1 MLYIRPTSEGY
12 DAFDV
17 YHHPV
22 LSETGCQRLFA
33 LIEANTGNLSSM
45 LMEYFNRRIHAD
57 TLSAIDSEVPSAL
70 CEGIKKEMDSIH
82 PYRGT
87 NRYVKLFA
95 MRAEHLNSIIH
106 KRSKPSQPP
115 SRDDYEAL
123 LRHLFQPM
131 LSIGTEPLPPFVVP
145 TSTEFIGKYFAQLES
160 MYQKPARL
168 SGLDYIENVQAE
180 AERYIFWVLDRASFR
195 FKDLDR
201 STRIRLYSQ
210 VFRDSAIGADLR
222 FVSSFYWKEPEEY
235 DYYAHTRKGR
245 LMEDIFSNKTCD
257 DRSLEERA
265 QEHRAKMVQYLTQF
279 NSDRQELTDELK
291 EFMDDEISAAR
302 DDQTATLFEEYRVD
316 NFYQLIQLQLW
327 LLTKSETIIKRCRYC
342 GRLFVAERLSMD
354 YCSRIVEGETEPCA
368 VIGPKKSFAKL
379 MDEDHILKVYNR
391 VYKTIYARMKRG
403 NISAEEF
410 NRWKAE
416 ARHMLDKTRAGE
428 VKEDTFEA
436 WLKQD
441 IRAWGIGRAA
451 AEQSA
456 PRLGEEA

>member
-1 MLYIRPTSEGY
+1 MLYIRPTSKGY

-22 LSETGCQRLFA
+22 FSETSCQRLFA
-33 LIEANTGNLSSM
+33 FVEADTGNLSAM
-45 LMEYFNRRIHAD
+45 LLEYFNRRIDAD

-70 CEGIKKEMDSIH
+70 CEGIKKEMDIIH
-82 PYRGT
+82 PYLGT
-87 NRYVKLFA
+87 NRYVTLFA
-95 MRAEHLNSIIH
+95 MLAEHLNSTILNS
-106 KRSKPSQPP
+106 SKASQPL
-115 SRDDYEAL
+115 SRDSYEAL
-123 LRHLFQPM
+123 LRHLFHPT
-131 LSIGTEPLPPFVVP
+131 LSIGTEPLPPSVVP

-168 SGLDYIENVQAE
+168 SGLDYIENVRAE

-201 STRIRLYSQ
+201 AARVRLYSQ

-222 FVSSFYWKEPEEY
+222 FVSNFYWKEPEEY
-235 DYYAHTRKGR
+235 DYYAHTREGR
-245 LMEDIFSNKTCD
+245 LMEEIFSNKSFD
-257 DRSLEERA
+257 DRIMEERV
-265 QEHRAKMVQYLTQF
+265 QEHRVKMVQYLTRL
-279 NSDRQELTDELK
+279 NSDRQELSDELK
-291 EFMDDEISAAR
+291 EFMDDEIAAAR

-316 NFYQLIQLQLW
+316 DFYQLIQLQLW
-327 LLTKSETIIKRCRYC
+327 LLAKSDTIIKRCRYC
-342 GRLFVAERLSMD
+342 RRLFVAERLSTD
-354 YCSRIVEGETEPCA
+354 YCSRIAKDETEPCD
-368 VIGPKKSFAKL
+368 VIGPKKSFARL
-379 MDEDHILKVYNR
+379 MDEDHILKIYNR

-403 NISAEEF
+403 NISAEAF

-428 VKEDTFEA
+428 VREDTFEA

-456 PRLGEEA
+456 PRPGEEA